1 MVNRL
6 RQNSV
11 LSCKV
16 GKTIV
21 PFHAITKVDCERLEE
36 LVVVLHLNDGSTLE
50 ARDIDA
56 VELMM
61 QYKPVVVE
69 GHRLRYGKWMWL
81 VHNIIGHPGMQ
92 LLALLR
98 CYKAAFWLH
107 DVTVPR
113 PKGIHP
119 RTKLSST
126 TETPSTPPP
135 S

>member
-1 MVNRL
+1 MFERL
-6 RQNSV
+6 RTATT

-16 GKTIV
+16 GKVIV
-21 PFHAITKVDCERLEE
+21 PFHAITRVDCSRLEE
-36 LVVVLHLNDGSTLE
+36 LVLVLHLNDGSSLE
-50 ARDIDA
+50 ARGIDA

-69 GHRLRYGKWMWL
+69 GHRLRYAKWMWL

-92 LLALLR
+92 LLAL
-98 CYKAAFWLH
+98 CGFYKAAFWLH

-119 RTKLSST
+119 KTKLT
-126 TETPSTPPP
+126 APD
-135 S
+135 